1 MHTLYESEFMRVDVD
16 QERSI
21 LWIRRS
27 TKPFPTIDYARNE
40 NLLIAQR
47 SQSLPLR
54 FLVLDS
60 RQAPG
65 RNDDD
70 FERAMRPVF
79 QSYINRFERA
89 AMLVQTA
96 IGKLQMQRL
105 SRSSPIPIGV
115 FTSDEEAVKFLA
127 G

>member
-1 MHTLYESEFMRVDVD
+1 MYMLYESEFMRVDVD
-16 QERSI
+16 AERSI

-27 TKPFPTIDYARNE
+27 TKPFPTIEYARSE
-40 NLLIAQR
+40 NLHIAQK

-60 RQAPG
+60 RHAPG

-96 IGKLQMQRL
+96 IGRLQMQRL
-105 SRSSPIPIGV
+105 SKNSPVPIGV
-115 FTSDEEAVKFLA
+115 FLNDEEAIQFLR
-127 G
+127 